1 MSRFL
6 LSMVL
11 AAAVALTASGLGAQT
26 SDFGPAQPYVVQK
39 GDTASS
45 IAQRIYGKSSL
56 GAKLWEANRNL
67 VAHPGKLTV
76 GDTLYLFPEATLMAG
91 KRTAV
96 PPPPL
101 GAPSSLYDRGDWFN
115 GGFPKYFNFLA
126 DGRGLGESGS
136 VRIGIK
142 RIDPHTK
149 EAIDALYEVRDVGQV
164 LASNYHNSL
173 YYGDSAEKARGWGQT
188 LLSTNDNVILLFT
201 EDVARIMDSDTYGDS
216 DPYFR
221 EFPIYG
227 TSGKGSRGSDPR
239 RVDHGQTLGELY
251 VFKGLVTVVAR
262 VEGLAP
268 LPPKLA
274 KNLKKKKGAA
284 AGQDVEPVSYVGRIT
299 YAEDAVEL
307 NDRLFMFVPLDPGP
321 ERVLDSPA
329 VEPPDSYVS
338 LGK

>member
-11 AAAVALTASGLGAQT
+11 AAALSLTASGLGAQT
-26 SDFGPAQPYVVQK
+26 SDFGPAQAYVVQK

-45 IAQRIYGKSSL
+45 IAQRVYGKSSL

-76 GDTLYLFPEATLMAG
+76 GDTIYLFPEATLMAG
-91 KRTAV
+91 KKTAV

-101 GAPSSLYDRGDWFN
+101 GEPTSLYDRGSWFN
-115 GGFPKYFNFLA
+115 GSFPKYFNFLA
-126 DGRGLGESGS
+126 DSRGLGGSGS
-136 VRIGIK
+136 VRVTVK
-142 RIDPHTK
+142 RVDPHTQ
-149 EAIDALYEVRDVGQV
+149 EVINALYEVREVGQV
-164 LASNYHNSL
+164 LASMYHNSL
-173 YYGDSAEKARGWGQT
+173 YFGGAEDKARDFGQT
-188 LLSTNDNVILLFT
+188 LLSTNDNVILQFT
-201 EDVARIMDSDTYGDS
+201 EDLAKILDSDTYGDS

-227 TSGKGSRGSDPR
+227 KSGKGSRGSFPG
-239 RVDHGQTLGELY
+239 RVDRGQTLGELY
-251 VFKGLVTVVAR
+251 SFKGLVTVVAR

-268 LPPKLA
+268 LPPKA
-274 KNLKKKKGAA
+274 SKALKRKKGAS
-284 AGQDVEPVSYVGRIT
+284 GQEVEPVSYVGRIT

-307 NDRLFMFVPLDPGP
+307 TDHLFLFVPLNPGP
-321 ERVLDSPA
+321 ERVLDAPA

-338 LGK
+338 LGN